1 MHHALKK
8 SALSQSLAGHHTI
21 ITQERI
27 LTLLHLLL
35 TQMPQLINTRR
46 LPRNSTLHNL
56 NRARHKILRTRRI
69 SHRTR
74 LNLNQ
79 PDSRIFR
86 STIMFSITEVS
97 EPSLEGGGV
106 VLSDFGAVGFD
117 GCGAGEG
124 GPFARVVEESDVDL
138 GVGVEVVGFAGFGVG
153 VEDEVDAVA
162 FLFEGQSSMFEVQ
175 ASWKR
180 ESERAL
186 AARAIALLTRSPSV
200 FLVVSKQNLFLSMNV
215 FKSSTFS
222 CSEGSCWF
230 LEVYGSASWEP
241 VLVLLNDMMAGVW

>member
-1 MHHALKK
+1 
-8 SALSQSLAGHHTI
+8 
-21 ITQERI
+21 
-27 LTLLHLLL
+27 
-35 TQMPQLINTRR
+35 MPQLINIGR
-46 LPRNSTLHNL
+46 LPRNSTLDNL
-56 NRARHKILRTRRI
+56 HCTRHEILLTSRI

-97 EPSLEGGGV
+97 EPSLESWGV

-162 FLFEGQSSMFEVQ
+162 LLFGGQFFAV
-175 ASWKR
+175 
-180 ESERAL
+180 
-186 AARAIALLTRSPSV
+186 RSA
-200 FLVVSKQNLFLSMNV
+200 
-215 FKSSTFS
+215 
-222 CSEGSCWF
+222 SEGRREKVNAPWQR
-230 LEVYGSASWEP
+230 EP
-241 VLVLLNDMMAGVW
+241 